1 MLQRRIVSMLSKQE
15 TYPDVVTGMLK
26 VFSMDVY
33 SLLNL
38 DSTLY
43 FIAPLIAE
51 KFEIFPH
58 ILNESFMV
66 STPMGES
73 VVAKRLYRNCSIV
86 FPNRVSHVELVE
98 LYMFEFDVI
107 FGLYWLHAC
116 FAVIYYITMVVK
128 FNFLNEP
135 VLEWK
140 KGNSIPRGRISSCFK
155 DCKSISKGYV
165 YHIVKVQNL
174 DSGIPLIESVPIM
187 REFSEVFPNDL
198 PGFHMNRK
206 LILVSTC

>member
-15 TYPDVVTGMLK
+15 TYPDMVTGMLK

-73 VVAKRLYRNCSIV
+73 VVA
-86 FPNRVSHVELVE
+86 
-98 LYMFEFDVI
+98 
-107 FGLYWLHAC
+107 
-116 FAVIYYITMVVK
+116 
-128 FNFLNEP
+128 
-135 VLEWK
+135 
-140 KGNSIPRGRISSCFK
+140 
-155 DCKSISKGYV
+155 
-165 YHIVKVQNL
+165 
-174 DSGIPLIESVPIM
+174 
-187 REFSEVFPNDL
+187 
-198 PGFHMNRK
+198 
-206 LILVSTC
+206 